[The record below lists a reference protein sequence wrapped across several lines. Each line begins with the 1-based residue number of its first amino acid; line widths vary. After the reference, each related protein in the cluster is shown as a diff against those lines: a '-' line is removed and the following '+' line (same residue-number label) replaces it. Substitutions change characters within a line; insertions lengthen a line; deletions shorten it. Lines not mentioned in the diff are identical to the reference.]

1 MARGQGRTA
10 ARCAGRARARQRGAA
25 VFIVVLV
32 ITMLTGVGLFAVR
45 SAILSTTVSGY
56 SRQMSQTH
64 FITDYAMIATAAELT
79 SNRQSSYVTGMKQSD
94 NCVTVLDC
102 KCKGVIRTGNTA
114 SLVSNHTC
122 YLFGPQ
128 EFQQQLAVQ
137 TSGAQFLTP
146 TDVTDPA
153 NPIAGSLGHGNLE
166 GGFAIEMTDLA
177 PASPPVA
184 GLDLTSAGA
193 AQLGYMSVTI
203 HATGHIRPPGT
214 AAEQN
219 SAFSLETSRAHVIVG
234 PLPQ

>member
-1 MARGQGRTA
+1 MTRRLDWTA
-10 ARCAGRARARQRGAA
+10 AQAARTARARQRGAA

-64 FITDYAMIATAAELT
+64 FITDYAMLAAAAELST
-79 SNRQSSYVTGMKQSD
+79 NRRDAYVEDMKKSD

-102 KCKGVIRTGNTA
+102 KCKGVIRTGNTT

-128 EFQQQLAVQ
+128 DLQQQLTKETSSAV
-137 TSGAQFLTP
+137 FLTP
-146 TDVTDPA
+146 TDVSDPA
-153 NPIAGSLGHGNLE
+153 NPVAGSLGHGNLE
-166 GGFAIEMTDLA
+166 AGFLVEMTDLA

-193 AQLGYMSVTI
+193 AQVQFMSVTM
-203 HATGHIRPPGT
+203 HATGQVRPPGSVT
-214 AAEQN
+214 EQRSAA
-219 SAFSLETSRAHVIVG
+219 SIETSRAHLIVG
-234 PLPQ
+234 PLKK